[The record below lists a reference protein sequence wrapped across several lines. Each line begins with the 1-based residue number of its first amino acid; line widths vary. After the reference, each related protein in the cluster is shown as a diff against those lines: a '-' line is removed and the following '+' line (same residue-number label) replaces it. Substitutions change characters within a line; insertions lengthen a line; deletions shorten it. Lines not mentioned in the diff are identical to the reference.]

1 MLPWRMA
8 FVPEGQHDRSLA
20 RSAWEKR
27 PSKAPSR
34 RVRYDRAQLTHN
46 YFSSKCAS
54 FSFRNARYSSWKAF
68 RDHFHS
74 AQRYRIRNFLPSNL
88 QIDAHTRTN
97 HTVPYGTVFGVAL
110 SQALRAR
117 LRSCCPSG
125 TKKTP
130 RQGLD
135 LS

>member
-20 RSAWEKR
+20 RRAWEKR

-54 FSFRNARYSSWKAF
+54 CSSRNARYSSWKAF

-97 HTVPYGTVFGVAL
+97 HTVPYGTAL
-110 SQALRAR
+110 LGWRCPRHFVPGYDHAVPPGRKRLRAKA
-117 LRSCCPSG
+117 SI
-125 TKKTP
+125 
-130 RQGLD
+130 
-135 LS
+135 